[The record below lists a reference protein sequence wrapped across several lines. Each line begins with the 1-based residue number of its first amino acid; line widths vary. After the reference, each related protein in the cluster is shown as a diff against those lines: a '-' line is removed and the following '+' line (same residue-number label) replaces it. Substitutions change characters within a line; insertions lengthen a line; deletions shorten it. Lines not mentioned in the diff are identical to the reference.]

1 MLLNKNKRVSKNSL
15 KILHNGELKGY
26 TSNENMKVL
35 NVKQIWVKKMSLN
48 VLLSIPH
55 LGLVSHIHCTLIVV
69 VYVI

>member
-55 LGLVSHIHCTLIVV
+55 LGLVSHIHSTLIVV